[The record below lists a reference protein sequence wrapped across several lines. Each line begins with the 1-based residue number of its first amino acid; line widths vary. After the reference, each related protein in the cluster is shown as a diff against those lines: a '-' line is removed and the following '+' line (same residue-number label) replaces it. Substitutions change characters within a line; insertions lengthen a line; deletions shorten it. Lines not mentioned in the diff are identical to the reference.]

1 MLKVKKILLS
11 LLISSSILL
20 SVQAKE
26 LKFGKEIELKEKTNV
41 SEVLKTPESFVGKN
55 ILIKGKVLDVCSK
68 RGCWM
73 KLSSDQKKESILI
86 KVKDGEIIFPVDAK
100 GKDAEVEGELFKVT
114 VSKEEQEEMEK
125 EGTKG
130 SNHKEHKEYKKTKD
144 KKGSKVIYMFKPKA
158 VKIN

>member
-1 MLKVKKILLS
+1 MLSVKKIVLS
-11 LLISSSILL
+11 LLISSSVII
-20 SVQAKE
+20 SANAKE

-41 SEVLKTPESFVGKN
+41 SEVLKTPDAFVGKT
-55 ILIKGKVLDVCSK
+55 ILIKGKVLDVCTE

-86 KVKDGEIIFPVDAK
+86 KVKDGEIVFPVEAK

-114 VSKEEQEEMEK
+114 VSKEEQEEMAK
-125 EGTKG
+125 EGTKDAK
-130 SNHKEHKEYKKTKD
+130 HKELKDGKKSKD
-144 KKGSKVIYMFKPKA
+144 KKASKVIYMFKPKA